1 MNDKRPYLALLLLSL
16 ITIAVSPILPA
27 QEQNGNLSASEQR
40 AIAVLKSMSEYVAQ
54 AERFSV
60 TTRDSYDAVQK
71 SGQKIEFGELR
82 KIVVNRPDDLRI
94 EAERSDGQKNLTVFD
109 GKDIT
114 IYTAKDNVYATVSVP
129 GSLDEAVKYAVDH
142 LKIRL
147 PLAVML
153 LSTFP
158 SELSHLVVSA
168 DYVETTSL
176 MDVPC
181 DHVAARTNRGVDFQV
196 WIAQGKEPLP
206 RRVVITYITEPGQPQ
221 FSADFSDWNLAP
233 DISEGLFVFN
243 PPAGADRIQFL
254 TEASNAAVTAVSKK
268 GDKK

>member
-1 MNDKRPYLALLLLSL
+1 MNTKSLLLALPVASL
-16 ITIAVSPILPA
+16 MILMVPLQA
-27 QEQNGNLSASEQR
+27 APEQNPTPSASEQR
-40 AIAVLKSMSEYVAQ
+40 AMTILKNMSEYLAQ

-60 TTRDSYDAVQK
+60 TTRDGYDAVQK

-82 KIVVNRPDDLRI
+82 KIIVSRPDHLRI
-94 EAERSDGQKNLTVFD
+94 EGERSDGQKNLTIFD

-114 IYTAKDNVYATVSVP
+114 IYTAKDNVYATVSSP

-158 SELSHLVVSA
+158 SELSSLVVSA
-168 DYVETTSL
+168 DYVETATL

-196 WIAQGKEPLP
+196 WVAQGSQPLP
-206 RRVVITYITEPGQPQ
+206 RRVVITYDSEPGQPQ
-221 FSADFSDWNLAP
+221 FSADFSNWNLAP
-233 DISEGLFVFN
+233 DISDALFVFN

-254 TEASNAAVTAVSKK
+254 TEVSNAAVTAISEK
-268 GDKK
+268 GNNK

>member
-1 MNDKRPYLALLLLSL
+1 MNNYQRYLTLALLCL
-16 ITIAVSPILPA
+16 ITLAISPRLQA
-27 QEQNGNLSASEQR
+27 QEQGSGSSTSEQR
-40 AIAVLKSMSEYVAQ
+40 AIALLKSMSEYVAQ

-71 SGQKIEFGELR
+71 SGQKIEFGDLR
-82 KIVVNRPDDLRI
+82 KIVVSRPDDLRI
-94 EAERSDGQKNLTVFD
+94 EAERSDGQKNLTIFD

-158 SELSHLVVSA
+158 SELSNLVVSA
-168 DYVETTSL
+168 DYVETATL

-196 WIAQGKEPLP
+196 WIAQGKEPLL
-206 RRVVITYITEPGQPQ
+206 RRVVITYISEPGQPQ

-254 TEASNAAVTAVSKK
+254 TEASKAAVTAISKK
-268 GDKK
+268 GDNK